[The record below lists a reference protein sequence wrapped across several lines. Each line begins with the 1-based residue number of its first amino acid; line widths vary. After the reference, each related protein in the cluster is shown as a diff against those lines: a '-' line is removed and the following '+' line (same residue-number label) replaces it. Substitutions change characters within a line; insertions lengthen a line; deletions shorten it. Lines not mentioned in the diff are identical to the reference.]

1 MVGFVEELVSN
12 DLWMTPGS
20 WPLSELD
27 VPVPPREASESTDLH
42 IPWEMLGSIIGGQ
55 SGLDIPALD
64 LRSLQQA
71 EDFLSCYGYHWR
83 HRGDR
88 AIMEH
93 CRVEALAFIQEE
105 LLPGTQGLE
114 IPWEVAQEEDL
125 RELLLMA
132 SRRPRDLLQR
142 WACALL
148 RVMHTVA
155 HSRSHFNQRYGAQI
169 RQQVLERFEPH
180 IGHND
185 QGQMVLGQG
194 AGAIVLDGFEVK
206 QAKSLRSVVMKLLHK
221 AENVAADVFDRIG
234 VRIITQERFDA
245 LLAVRYLQ
253 ANHVLMFAN
262 VKPSRSRNTLIQVDW
277 LREEMAMLDQLVEA
291 GRLSAQ
297 ERLALL
303 RERVRQQPYPTAAR
317 RDWNRYSSI
326 DYHAIQFTCR
336 QMIHAYEGTDEL
348 RFFFPYEVQIMDRES
363 YRISRSGLASH
374 DEYKKRQRD
383 SVRKRVL
390 GDLLP

>member
-1 MVGFVEELVSN
+1 VVSFVEELVSN

-20 WPLSELD
+20 WPLSEL
-27 VPVPPREASESTDLH
+27 EAPTAPANALDAADLEM
-42 IPWEMLGSIIGGQ
+42 PWEMLGSIIGGQ

-64 LRSLQQA
+64 LRSPEQA
-71 EDFLSCYGYHWR
+71 EEFLACYGYHWR
-83 HRGDR
+83 HSGDR

-93 CRVEALAFIQEE
+93 CRGEALAFIQEE
-105 LLPGTQGLE
+105 LLEGTGLQVPPE
-114 IPWEVAQEEDL
+114 IAQEEDL
-125 RELLLMA
+125 RQLLLLA
-132 SRRPRDLLQR
+132 SRRPLDVQQR

-155 HSRSHFNQRYGAQI
+155 HSRSYFNQRYGAQI

-180 IGHND
+180 LGHNE
-185 QGQMVLGQG
+185 QGDLVLGHG
-194 AGAIVLDGFEVK
+194 DTGIVLEGFEVK

-234 VRIITQERFDA
+234 VRIITKERFDA

-253 ANHVLMFAN
+253 GHHVLMFAN
-262 VKPSRSRNTLIQVDW
+262 IKPSRSRNTLIQVDW

-291 GRLSAQ
+291 GRLSPQ
-297 ERLALL
+297 ERLQLL
-303 RERVRQQPYPTAAR
+303 RERVRQQPYPSEAR
-317 RDWNRYSSI
+317 RDWNRHSSI

-336 QMIHAYEGTDEL
+336 QMIHAHEGKDEL
-348 RFFFPYEVQIMDRES
+348 RFFFPYEVQIMDQES

-383 SVRKRVL
+383 AVRKRVL
-390 GDLLP
+390 GPLLT